1 MGAGEPASMDAGL
14 RAAAA
19 NRAAVRPT
27 RARPGERRTKS
38 VRVTIVLALFV
49 ALVAAAA
56 IVGRAVIAPLLRTLL
71 AERDGRQVGAV
82 VYSLPD
88 GSFCRRLAFDNDAA
102 TLTRGAIE
110 QCPANL
116 SQVRLRGDRNFAP
129 GCPLTAR
136 SGQT

>member
-1 MGAGEPASMDAGL
+1 MGAGQSASMDTGL

-19 NRAAVRPT
+19 NRAAVRPASSPA
-27 RARPGERRTKS
+27 RARRGERRTKS
-38 VRVTIVLALFV
+38 VRVTIVFALFV

-56 IVGRAVIAPLLRTLL
+56 IVGRAVIDPVLRTLL
-71 AERDGRQVGAV
+71 AERDGRRVGTV
-82 VYSLPD
+82 LYSMPD

-116 SQVRLRGDRNFAP
+116 PKVRLHGDRNFAW
-129 GCPLTAR
+129 GAR
-136 SGQT
+136 